1 VNVLTSNGEII
12 GSILTEGD
20 EPTNSGRFS
29 VSLSF
34 PGLVQNAQYF
44 IAVTACVDVVCRE
57 SKSKQFCEYSIP
69 KYLIENLH
77 YCTTVVDKQI
87 STCVYVT
94 VPCRNPSSWS
104 MQTMIVFSRNTV

>member
-1 VNVLTSNGEII
+1 VNVFTSNGEII

-57 SKSKQFCEYSIP
+57 SKTKKICKCSCIITSFHLQTNT
-69 KYLIENLH
+69 KY
-77 YCTTVVDKQI
+77 TV
-87 STCVYVT
+87 
-94 VPCRNPSSWS
+94 N
-104 MQTMIVFSRNTV
+104 

>member
-1 VNVLTSNGEII
+1 MNVLTSNGEII

-104 MQTMIVFSRNTV
+104 MQTMIVFSKNTV